1 MNFADL
7 PGQLHGA
14 FVRIIYHAGK
24 IDVHVRGRVYRLLKL
39 YIEVVQTSAGWTRRI
54 DIESIS
60 SFEVI
65 ARPLVCLPRL
75 DRAYVWRVNYFDET
89 MGILKEVTGKIHP
102 LWRSYV
108 TVLPPGEPG
117 ISILADHIVQ
127 IERLLE
133 GHDGQEAN
141 SSSSESIR
149 GDLRGEKGQEG
160 ITGYPSPHDR
170 KNGGDFA

>member
-39 YIEVVQTSAGWTRRI
+39 YIEIVQTSAGWTRRI
-54 DIESIS
+54 EIESIS

-75 DRAYVWRVNYFDET
+75 NRAYVWHVVYIDET
-89 MGILKEVTGKIHP
+89 MGVLKEVTGKIRP
-102 LWRSYV
+102 IGKTGKKYV
-108 TVLPPGEPG
+108 TILPRGGLPVP
-117 ISILADHIVQ
+117 IRAFRIIQ
-127 IERLLE
+127 MERI
-133 GHDGQEAN
+133 A
-141 SSSSESIR
+141 
-149 GDLRGEKGQEG
+149 
-160 ITGYPSPHDR
+160 
-170 KNGGDFA
+170 

>member
-54 DIESIS
+54 EIKSIL

-75 DRAYVWRVNYFDET
+75 NRAYVWHVVYIDET
-89 MGILKEVTGKIHP
+89 MGVLKEVTGKIRP
-102 LWRSYV
+102 IGKTGKKYV
-108 TVLPPGEPG
+108 TVLPRGGPPVPIRAFRIIQMER
-117 ISILADHIVQ
+117 IS
-127 IERLLE
+127 
-133 GHDGQEAN
+133 
-141 SSSSESIR
+141 
-149 GDLRGEKGQEG
+149 
-160 ITGYPSPHDR
+160 
-170 KNGGDFA
+170 